1 MKHLNGDLRALLLV
15 QSGVKEIHTAPLKVG
30 LDNGMFLL
38 ILTNIQEAV
47 TVLKGRVEEQ
57 LDALGQ
63 VSDLPQIHHK
73 AKVKRAVPVTQVSTI
88 IFRLRRR
95 KVPNHRVKKVERRI
109 EERRRGRRTRRGW
122 RVVSRAGKGEESRRS
137 RRQVERRERAV
148 KRRERE
154 AGGVLAVTGIIFLI
168 NCILGNSS

>member
-1 MKHLNGDLRALLLV
+1 
-15 QSGVKEIHTAPLKVG
+15 
-30 LDNGMFLL
+30 MFLL

-63 VSDLPQIHHK
+63 VSDLTQIHHK

-109 EERRRGRRTRRGW
+109 EERRRGRRTRR

-168 NCILGNSS
+168 NYILGNSS

>member
-1 MKHLNGDLRALLLV
+1 MARP
-15 QSGVKEIHTAPLKVG
+15 STSKVG
-30 LDNGMFLL
+30 TELV
-38 ILTNIQEAV
+38 A
-47 TVLKGRVEEQ
+47 
-57 LDALGQ
+57 
-63 VSDLPQIHHK
+63 H
-73 AKVKRAVPVTQVSTI
+73 VSTI

-168 NCILGNSS
+168 NYILGNSGGSPLLA

>member
-1 MKHLNGDLRALLLV
+1 M
-15 QSGVKEIHTAPLKVG
+15 KVG

-47 TVLKGRVEEQ
+47 TVLKGRVEKQ

-63 VSDLPQIHHK
+63 VSDLTQIHHK

-95 KVPNHRVKKVERRI
+95 EVPNHRVKKVEMRI

-137 RRQVERRERAV
+137 QRQVERRERAV

-168 NCILGNSS
+168 NYILGNSGGSPLLA